1 MWWRGGGVVE
11 YNARKERKKSGGA
24 PIMDFVPKDFVEMYR
39 PRAVDP
45 VMEKKLGKVLRD
57 LRSRSQYT
65 SHLHTAQANRAAG
78 RQATRDGNR
87 DKFLTMFRDF
97 CSSKAGAPAGKY
109 GAKLFDALA
118 VFANLAKIIEMYFKT
133 SEDAVALYQM
143 GASYNFTYDGTLV
156 DTSAVISAFRKH
168 RDSVLPALLERYTL
182 EISTKPDDKARLE
195 EMELLARAGST

>member
-1 MWWRGGGVVE
+1 
-11 YNARKERKKSGGA
+11 
-24 PIMDFVPKDFVEMYR
+24 MDFVPKDFVDMYR

-65 SHLHTAQANRAAG
+65 SFLHTAQANRAAG

-97 CSSKAGAPAGKY
+97 CKAGAPGKY
-109 GAKLFDALA
+109 GAKLFDELA

-143 GASYNFTYDGTLV
+143 GASYNFTYNGTLV
-156 DTSAVISAFRKH
+156 DTSAVISAFRKY

-182 EISTKPDDKARLE
+182 EISTSPDDKARLE